1 MCLYGDLVVLLAT
14 ALSAVWHSMCYTRSA
29 CTGDSAATGVV
40 TSSFFVIMA
49 ANGAAMYFFYSLRP
63 SSFVASFVGHRP
75 IFWGTCFSLSVLY
88 LTTTVCKQRA
98 ANREGH
104 QRGETSPAVHTR
116 ETRQCSA
123 LKWLCRETT
132 PKGACEGLDRLS
144 PEVGHLENVEAVS
157 SQNHFVR
164 HLMFTPVGEHPS
176 GY

>member
-1 MCLYGDLVVLLAT
+1 MRRAPKLT
-14 ALSAVWHSMCYTRSA
+14 AWSAVWRSMCCTRSA
-29 CTGDSAATGVV
+29 CTGDTAVAGVV
-40 TSSFFVIMA
+40 TSSF
-49 ANGAAMYFFYSLRP
+49 
-63 SSFVASFVGHRP
+63 FVASFVGHRP
-75 IFWGTCFSLSVLY
+75 IFWGAYFSSSVLY
-88 LTTTVCKQRA
+88 LATTVCKQRA